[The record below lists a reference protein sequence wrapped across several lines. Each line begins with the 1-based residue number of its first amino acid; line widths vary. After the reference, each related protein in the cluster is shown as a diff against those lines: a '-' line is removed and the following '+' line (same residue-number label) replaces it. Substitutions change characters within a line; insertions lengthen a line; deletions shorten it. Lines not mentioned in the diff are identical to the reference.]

1 MHKIIVVTSASRGFG
16 RLASTALARA
26 GHTVY
31 ASMHETTGRNAAT
44 AAEIGGFA
52 RNNSWRQRSR
62 VPLQQCR
69 LCRPYPLCAAR
80 SG

>member
-52 RNNSWRQRSR
+52 KQ
-62 VPLQQCR
+62 L
-69 LCRPYPLCAAR
+69 LAAALT
-80 SG
+80 SSTAAMQVV